1 MYVYDIFMSNVTIS
15 LPTVVYVFSILWEDR
30 PTLCTSGVALLYSS
44 YRTCQPGY
52 DSINASVSG

>member
-30 PTLCTSGVALLYSS
+30 PTLCTSGVALLYLP

-52 DSINASVSG
+52 DFINASVSG

>member
-1 MYVYDIFMSNVTIS
+1 MSNVTIS

-30 PTLCTSGVALLYSS
+30 PTLCTSGVALLYLP

-52 DSINASVSG
+52 DSINSPVSG

>member
-30 PTLCTSGVALLYSS
+30 PTLCGCGIRRERKRDVRGVRPNLQGKWFL
-44 YRTCQPGY
+44 
-52 DSINASVSG
+52 